1 MKRKVT
7 LIVLFFTVLVLL
19 NGCTNKEAS
28 NETSKENNDEVE
40 LMVSAAI
47 SLSDALDEIKT
58 KYEADHNV
66 SLTFNLGSS
75 GKMAQQIQQGAP
87 SDIFISANQ
96 DWMDRLEDDGDID
109 VNSRIDLTGNTIVL
123 ITANHSDIDIQSLS
137 DIDEYDFDQIAVGNP
152 ESVPAGKYTEQA
164 LMKLDLWKDLE
175 DDIIL
180 AKDVRQV
187 LTYVE
192 TGNADIGFVYES
204 DALSSDKVMITTE
217 AESDMHD
224 PIIYPGA
231 IVEDS
236 DHKEEAKEFL
246 DYMSTD
252 EAQDILEKHGFN
264 K

>member
-1 MKRKVT
+1 
-7 LIVLFFTVLVLL
+7 
-19 NGCTNKEAS
+19 
-28 NETSKENNDEVE
+28 KENNDEVE

-96 DWMDRLEDDGDID
+96 DWMDRLGDDGDID
-109 VNSRIDLTGNTIVL
+109 VNSGIDLTRNNNDL
-123 ITANHSDIDIQSLS
+123 NTANHSDINRQFLS

-164 LMKLDLWKDLE
+164 LMKLDLWKVLE

-204 DALSSDKVMITTE
+204 DAL
-217 AESDMHD
+217 
-224 PIIYPGA
+224 
-231 IVEDS
+231 
-236 DHKEEAKEFL
+236 
-246 DYMSTD
+246 
-252 EAQDILEKHGFN
+252 
-264 K
+264 